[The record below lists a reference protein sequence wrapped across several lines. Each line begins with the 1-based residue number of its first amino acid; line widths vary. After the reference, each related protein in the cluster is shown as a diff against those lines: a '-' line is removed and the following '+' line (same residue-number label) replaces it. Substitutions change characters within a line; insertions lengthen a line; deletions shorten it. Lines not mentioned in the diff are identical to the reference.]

1 MINQEYSVLYYDY
14 ISLSLINHVK
24 IILSTINSMSLT
36 KF

>member
-14 ISLSLINHVK
+14 IINHVK